1 MSPLKAEAP
10 FEHPRHVCDA
20 GGIPRADVLIEGGV
34 ARKHLLHRPNAR
46 IGIPRRGRN
55 VLAELIEAPLNILNI
70 VVTPEVSH
78 ALMSSLKDDA
88 PLNKS
93 CMSVT
98 PDVSQVE
105 MWPYV
110 VSAALRVREP
120 RRDCRF

>member
-1 MSPLKAEAP
+1 MSWLK
-10 FEHPRHVCDA
+10 D
-20 GGIPRADVLIEGGV
+20 
-34 ARKHLLHRPNAR
+34 
-46 IGIPRRGRN
+46 
-55 VLAELIEAPLNILNI
+55 EAPLNILNI

-105 MWPYV
+105 MSRFGRPRLLRAIPFMFQCCCWSSRRYPPRCTMTSDL
-110 VSAALRVREP
+110 VSWNSTAHALNGHAA
-120 RRDCRF
+120 